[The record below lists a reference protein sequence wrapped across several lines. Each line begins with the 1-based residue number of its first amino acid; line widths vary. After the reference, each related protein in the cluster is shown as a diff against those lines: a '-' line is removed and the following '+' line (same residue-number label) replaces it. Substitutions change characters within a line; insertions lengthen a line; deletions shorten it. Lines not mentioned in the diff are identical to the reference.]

1 MQNDC
6 NLQQKSQK
14 EWKISKNLSRGG
26 EKQKSEE
33 AEKNNEKGQS
43 QMKLR
48 EGGENFKL
56 FTSSMIVSS
65 IQCRTF

>member
-1 MQNDC
+1 MQHDC

-14 EWKISKNLSRGG
+14 ERKISKNLSRGG

-48 EGGENFKL
+48 EGGEHFKL
-56 FTSSMIVSS
+56 CTSSMIVSS